1 MIQREWRREAMI
13 TGFRGSGIKDTGEW
27 GHLEGRVLSEL
38 VFRCLRSLVTENF
51 EERASSI
58 VPVMIWFQKP

>member
-1 MIQREWRREAMI
+1 MI

-38 VFRCLRSLVTENF
+38 VFRCLRSLVTEKF
-51 EERASSI
+51 EERAHRASSI